1 MKHGP
6 LLCFGLFLA
15 SAAGVCVS
23 ALPADAQTNPK
34 PPSGTL
40 SGVVSD
46 ATGIPQLG
54 ATVQVMPETI
64 GISAARQLLTNT
76 EGLFR
81 GEKLKPGF
89 YSVKVTLAGFLP
101 SLETH
106 VRISS
111 NLTTVVRVQLETM
124 FASIE
129 QLRRPPTNGVA
140 EPDDWAWV
148 LRSAPGLRPVLQWR
162 EDDAPGASS
171 VVMDTMN
178 TRPLVRIELMD
189 GARRPGSVSNMGAAP
204 STAFAY
210 DQRIDS
216 SNHLVYAGQVTQ
228 DGDLPAGGLAI
239 VWLPTGSLENSPQ
252 STIVLREAKI
262 SPNGPDFRGVRLA
275 QGATLALGNR
285 FLLHVGGEYVL
296 VGVGA
301 SASSFRPRMKLET
314 KLAPN
319 WYLDMVYAAMPN
331 DSAAS
336 DALAADINSKNTP
349 GVLTSALDQLDAF
362 PALLWRR
369 DRPLLESGRHEELAV
384 ERKINPNSVLQLAAF
399 HDDNGHVALFG
410 HGSDLPAAEFVQD
423 FYTNAFAYDGGSS
436 SSWGTRAALRER
448 ISDDLEL
455 TAIYTFSGA
464 LVPVG
469 ALDGVLRDILRTEQR
484 HSLAGNVTT
493 RLPKTGTHVTV
504 GYKWISGATASRVDP
519 YGEGIYQLDPFFH
532 LGIRQPLPKFAL
544 GHWEASAECDNLLAQ
559 GYTSL
564 STRDGQIFLTPAFR
578 SFRGGLSV
586 QF

>member
-1 MKHGP
+1 VKHGP
-6 LLCFGLFLA
+6 LLCFGLYLA
-15 SAAGVCVS
+15 CAVGVCVS
-23 ALPADAQTNPK
+23 TPPAVAQTNPK

-40 SGVVSD
+40 SGVVRD

-54 ATVQVMPETI
+54 ATVQVLPETA
-64 GISAARQLLTNT
+64 GISAARLFLTNT

-106 VRISS
+106 VHVSS
-111 NLTTVVRVQLETM
+111 NLTTVVRVQLESM

-140 EPDDWAWV
+140 EPDDWTWV
-148 LRSAPGLRPVLQWR
+148 LRSAPGLRPVLQWH
-162 EDDAPGASS
+162 EDDTPGTSS

-178 TRPLVRIELMD
+178 TRPLARIELMD
-189 GARRPGSVSNMGAAP
+189 GARRPGSVSNAGAAP

-210 DQRIDS
+210 DQRIDQ
-216 SNHLVYAGQVTQ
+216 SNHLVFAGQVTQ
-228 DGDLPAGGLAI
+228 DSDLPAGGLAV
-239 VWLPTGSLENSPQ
+239 VWLPTGLLENSPQ
-252 STIVLREAKI
+252 STLVLREAKI

-275 QGATLALGNR
+275 QGATLTFGKR
-285 FLLHVGGEYVL
+285 FLLRAGGEYVL

-314 KLAPN
+314 KLAPS

-331 DSAAS
+331 DTATS
-336 DALAADINSKNTP
+336 DALAADINSNNTP

-362 PALLWRR
+362 PALLWSRGK
-369 DRPLLESGRHEELAV
+369 PILESGQHEEMAMEHKLS
-384 ERKINPNSVLQLAAF
+384 PNSVLQIAGF
-399 HDDNGHVALFG
+399 HDDNSRVALFG
-410 HGSDLPAAEFVQD
+410 RGNDLPATEYVQD
-423 FYTNAFAYDGGSS
+423 FYSKGFAYDGGSS
-436 SSWGTRAALRER
+436 SSWGARAALREK

-455 TAIYTFSGA
+455 TTIYTFSGA

-469 ALDGVLRDILRTEQR
+469 ALDGALRDILRTEQR
-484 HSLAGNVTT
+484 HSLAANIKARV
-493 RLPKTGTHVTV
+493 PKAGTHVSA
-504 GYKWISGATASRVDP
+504 GYKWISGTTASRVDP
-519 YGEGIYQLDPFFH
+519 YGEGVYQIDPYLH
-532 LGIRQPLPKFAL
+532 VGIRQPLPKLAL
-544 GHWEASAECDNLLAQ
+544 GHWEANAECDNLLAQ
-559 GYTSL
+559 GYISL
-564 STRDGQIFLTPAFR
+564 STRDGQVLLIPAFR